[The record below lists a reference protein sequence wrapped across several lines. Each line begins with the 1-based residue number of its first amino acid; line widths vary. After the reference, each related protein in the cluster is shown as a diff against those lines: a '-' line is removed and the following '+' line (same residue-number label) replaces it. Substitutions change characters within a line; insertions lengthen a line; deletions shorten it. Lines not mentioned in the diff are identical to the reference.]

1 MDKFS
6 TALRGYDKNE
16 VNTFI
21 DDIINRVES
30 MVSEIETKDEK
41 ITKYKKLTRK
51 HKSVI
56 KKLSVQ
62 IAEQNEEI
70 DVLHKQLEAY
80 DTSSNQTPSFEY
92 EHTKVEAK
100 KVLDEAYEKARKIV
114 EEAEDN
120 ADIIINE
127 CLMNAKKSEM
137 ELNNLRLEIE
147 KLKQKKETLYYGD

>member
-6 TALRGYDKNE
+6 TALRGYDKSE

-30 MVSEIETKDEK
+30 MISEIEVKDEK
-41 ITKYKKLTRK
+41 INKFKKLTRK

-70 DVLHKQLEAY
+70 EILRQKLEAY
-80 DTSSNQTPSFEY
+80 DTTGEAPTFEF

-100 KVLDEAYEKARKIV
+100 QIIDEANEKARKIV

-137 ELNNLRLEIE
+137 ELNNLKRDIE
-147 KLKQKKETLYYGD
+147 TLKQKKETLYYGD